1 MAFPFG
7 VAGMSLNAVLGCPA
21 CRHSGTGAAFEDG
34 DVLKQGVNL
43 GHCFSS
49 CGQSEVNA
57 PVVSERLHALLPTVL
72 ASLLEG
78 AAHAI

>member
-1 MAFPFG
+1 MLP
-7 VAGMSLNAVLGCPA
+7 LK
-21 CRHSGTGAAFEDG
+21 T

-49 CGQSEVNA
+49 SGQSEVNVL
-57 PVVSERLHALLPTVL
+57 VVSERLYALLPTVL

>member
-1 MAFPFG
+1 MLSWG
-7 VAGMSLNAVLGCPA
+7 VQPAGIQEQVLPLK
-21 CRHSGTGAAFEDG
+21 T

-49 CGQSEVNA
+49 SGQSEVNVL
-57 PVVSERLHALLPTVL
+57 VVSERLCALLPTVL